1 MNSLGQLIRQLAVL
15 QSEPGEETP
24 SLPPWLPEFIEV
36 HLCGI
41 IDNLSG
47 NRSPRPPASAA
58 SRIFESYS
66 QLLSLKLAP
75 LLFNLRLFP
84 SYNEWIDYPCILPFN
99 ILVRLAEFY
108 EEKKELRIAATP
120 L

>member
-1 MNSLGQLIRQLAVL
+1 MNSLGQLIRQLAAL

-41 IDNLSG
+41 IDKLTG

-58 SRIFESYS
+58 GRIFESYS
-66 QLLSLKLAP
+66 QLLSLKLVP
-75 LLFNLRLFP
+75 LLFNL
-84 SYNEWIDYPCILPFN
+84 
-99 ILVRLAEFY
+99 
-108 EEKKELRIAATP
+108 
-120 L
+120 